1 MYKNKYILFLTKI
14 YKNIH
19 KRLDIIQIKKKIVD
33 NL

>member
-19 KRLDIIQIKKKIVD
+19 KRLDSIKIKKIVD